1 LKTDSS
7 GERRVGILGEIK
19 LFRRN
24 SELFLIS
31 LPAIVAFFLVAY
43 LPMFG
48 LIIAFK
54 NFSYDKGILGSPW
67 AGIDNFKFFFTSQ
80 DAFRVTRNTLLLNGA
95 FIVLGLFVSLVLAIM
110 LYEVSK
116 RSVKLYQTVLF
127 IPYFLS
133 WVVVGYLTYGFLNR
147 DLGAAN
153 SILKAFG
160 AQPIDWYSN
169 PKYWPAILIVTY
181 LWKNAGYLAII
192 FYTGILGVDATLY
205 EAAEMDGAR
214 RVSQIW
220 HITIPSIRALIVM
233 MLILSIG
240 KIFYSDFGLFYFVPR
255 DIGTLYPTTDVIDTY
270 VYRSLRVLG
279 DLGMASAAGFY
290 QSIVGFVLVLVS
302 NLIVRKTS
310 PENALF

>member
-1 LKTDSS
+1 MSVELQT
-7 GERRVGILGEIK
+7 RRVNRVKTEIR
-19 LFRRN
+19 LFRKN

-31 LPAIVAFFLVAY
+31 LPAIVAFFIVAY

-54 NFSYDKGILGSPW
+54 NFSYDKGIWRSPW
-67 AGIDNFKFFFTSQ
+67 AGLDNFKFFFTSQ
-80 DAFRVTRNTLLLNGA
+80 DALNVTKNTLLLNAA
-95 FIVLGLFVSLVLAIM
+95 FIVLGLASAIVLAIM

-116 RSVKLYQTVLF
+116 RAVKVYQTVLF

-147 DLGAAN
+147 DLGAVN
-153 SILKAFG
+153 SILKVFG
-160 AQPIDWYSN
+160 AKPVNWYGD
-169 PKYWPAILIVTY
+169 PGYWPAILIITY

-192 FYTGILGVDATLY
+192 FYTGILGIDSTYY
-205 EAAEMDGAR
+205 EAASIDGASR
-214 RVSQIW
+214 FRQVW
-220 HITIPSIRALIVM
+220 HITIPSIRPLIVM
-233 MLILSIG
+233 MLILNIG

-279 DLGMASAAGFY
+279 DPGMASAAGFY
-290 QSIVGFVLVLVS
+290 QSIVGFVLVLIS

-310 PENALF
+310 PENAIF